1 MAFTLPFFVLS
12 HPWQLL
18 LIRILQLSISI
29 AVGIALL
36 VACVKDWDISDVPIN
51 LAGKLSPE
59 PDLLMLR
66 SAPNNINSRFNHYFI
81 LSCFGQPLIDVVPF
95 SDETSA
101 LSPELGC

>member
-1 MAFTLPFFVLS
+1 MAFTFSFFVLS

-18 LIRILQLSISI
+18 LMRILQLSISI

-51 LAGKLSPE
+51 LASKLSPK
-59 PDLLMLR
+59 PNLLMLR
-66 SAPNNINSRFNHYFI
+66 SAPNNINSRLNQYYT
-81 LSCFGQPLIDVVPF
+81 LSCFGQPLIDVVSF

-101 LSPELGC
+101 LSPKLRC